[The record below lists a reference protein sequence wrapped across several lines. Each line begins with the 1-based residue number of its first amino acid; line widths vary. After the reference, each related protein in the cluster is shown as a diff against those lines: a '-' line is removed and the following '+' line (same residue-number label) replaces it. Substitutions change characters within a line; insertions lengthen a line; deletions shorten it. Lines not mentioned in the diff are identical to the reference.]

1 MTKTDREF
9 CAILIS
15 DREIFTQIY
24 VSLKKLVLSAVWPAG
39 QLILPA
45 LSAVTSAAGFSF
57 NCQWA

>member
-1 MTKTDREF
+1 MTKTDRGF

-24 VSLKKLVLSAVWPAG
+24 VFLKKLVLSAVWPAG
-39 QLILPA
+39 QLILPT
-45 LSAVTSAAGFSF
+45 LGAVTSAASFSF